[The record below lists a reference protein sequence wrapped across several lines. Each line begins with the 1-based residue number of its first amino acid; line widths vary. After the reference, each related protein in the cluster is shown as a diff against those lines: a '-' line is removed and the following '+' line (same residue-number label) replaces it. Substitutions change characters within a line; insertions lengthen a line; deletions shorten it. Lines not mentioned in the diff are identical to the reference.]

1 MKEKKSKELIEFIE
15 RLPEGRRIF
24 INLGVVMVEASKE
37 EAIEFLKKQQEEGE

>member
-24 INLGVVMVEASKE
+24 INLGPVMVEASKE
-37 EAIEFLKKQQEEGE
+37 EAIEFLKKQQEERE

>member
-24 INLGVVMVEASKE
+24 INLGPVMVEASKE
-37 EAIEFLKKQQEEGE
+37 EAIEFLKKQQEKGE